1 MNVLENEV
9 FDALSLS
16 KRLRDSLQSYEID
29 PGFKKIISAA
39 ADMILNQYSAL
50 QQITA
55 PEDVKVSELLMDVE
69 IMVNE
74 LLNKLSVINP
84 IIHIFKNEMKFL
96 RAKYGIDDSVERF
109 EQIKF

>member
-1 MNVLENEV
+1 MKEFENEI
-9 FDALSLS
+9 FDAISLS
-16 KRLRDSLQSYEID
+16 KRLKDSLQSDEID

-39 ADMILNQYSAL
+39 VDMILDQYSAL

-55 PEDVKVSELLMDVE
+55 PEDVKISELLMDVE
-69 IMVNE
+69 IVVNE

-96 RAKYGIDDSVERF
+96 KAKYGIDDSAE
-109 EQIKF
+109 KFQQLKI